1 MIGPTFAAVL
11 AAAAGGDEDAF
22 GMLWYDLQPRLLR
35 YFRVVAPGAAE
46 DLASDTW
53 LRIIRS
59 IGRFQGSEPAFQA
72 WVFTIA
78 RHQVLDWRRR
88 AARKPTQDLPVTEL
102 AEPLAPDD
110 PAAGAVEGA
119 STRAALALIATLPT
133 DQAGAIAL
141 RVVAG
146 LEVSR
151 VAELMGKRPGTI
163 RVLTHR
169 GLRRL
174 AARLGADSNA
184 AARRVV

>member
-1 MIGPTFAAVL
+1 MIGPTFAA
-11 AAAAGGDEDAF
+11 ASTAAAGGDEDAF
-22 GMLWYDLQPRLLR
+22 GRLWYDLQPRLLR
-35 YFRVVAPGAAE
+35 YFRVVALGAAE
-46 DLASDTW
+46 DLASETW
-53 LRIIRS
+53 LRVIRG
-59 IGRFQGSEPAFQA
+59 IGRFQGSEPGFHA
-72 WVFTIA
+72 WVFAIA

-88 AARKPTQDLPVTEL
+88 AARRPTQDLPVSGL

-110 PAAGAVEGA
+110 PAADAVEGA

-133 DQAGAIAL
+133 DQAEAIVL

-151 VAELMGKRPGTI
+151 VAELMGKRPGTV

-174 AARLGADSNA
+174 AERLGADSGRH
-184 AARRVV
+184 ARRAV

>member
-11 AAAAGGDEDAF
+11 AAAVGGDEDAF

-46 DLASDTW
+46 DLASETW
-53 LRIIRS
+53 LRIIGG

-102 AEPLAPDD
+102 AESLAPDD
-110 PAAGAVEGA
+110 PAADAVEGA
-119 STRAALALIATLPT
+119 STRAALALIATLPA
-133 DQAGAIAL
+133 DQAEAIAL
-141 RVVAG
+141 RVVAE

-151 VAELMGKRPGTI
+151 VAELMGKRPGTV

-174 AARLGADSNA
+174 AVRLGADSNA
-184 AARRVV
+184 AARRGM

>member
-1 MIGPTFAAVL
+1 MIGPTFPAVL

-46 DLASDTW
+46 DLASETW
-53 LRIIRS
+53 LGVVRG
-59 IGRFQGSEPAFQA
+59 IGRFQGIEPAFRA

-88 AARKPTQDLPVTEL
+88 AERRVTEDLPVTGL
-102 AEPLAPDD
+102 AEPAAPDD
-110 PAAGAVEGA
+110 PAAAALEGA
-119 STRAALALIATLPT
+119 STRAALALLATLPT
-133 DQAGAIAL
+133 DQAEAIAL
-141 RVVAG
+141 RVLAG

-151 VAELMGKRPGTI
+151 VAELMGKQPGTV

-169 GLRRL
+169 GLRQL
-174 AARLGADSNA
+174 AARLDTDSGTP
-184 AARRVV
+184 ARRVV